1 MIGGCVLWGENVPQ
15 VQFLT
20 VDLLSM
26 LIIIKGFI
34 SYNTIIYWELEKL
47 NVIYEILFHLDD
59 IVMLLFICILAC
71 MSAV

>member
-1 MIGGCVLWGENVPQ
+1 MASECPS